1 MNEWFEAEQR
11 AERALQFV
19 ESQRWAEA
27 LAEIEAAIAI
37 NPHNAAW
44 HAQHGYL
51 LEELDRTLD
60 AVAAYEES
68 LSLDGDDAEVSLALG
83 VAFLRLNRY
92 AQAIEQFEALATAH
106 PDLEPAYCHRIS
118 AYTELGRHDRAEEMF
133 YLAQQ
138 LDEDCPHC
146 FFSMGASL
154 AARGQAKRAIYC
166 WKRVLDLEP
175 AYIGVNRRIAQA
187 YRAQGRLDLAREY
200 FLAELRDDPG
210 NTDLLFELADLSI
223 ESGQFGAAAAKLGQ
237 ILELAPLHPR
247 ARFALGNLWLRR
259 NYPKQALECFSE
271 VQLDLDD
278 DPRLS
283 PALLDEKTGE
293 ALMRLGKFADALP
306 ALQRASKCEKP
317 SARVMMLLG
326 NCLMGLR
333 QFDVAADCYRR
344 VLAHDAKHAQSHH
357 NLAVC
362 QLRAG
367 RFDSGLAHCLE
378 ALRAKPDYTT
388 AMYHASIAMMELGQ
402 WAEAKNMLIR
412 AKKSDPESEA
422 IDTFLRGLWK
432 FRLRSWGYRFIAIFG
447 FKTPRK
453 IKLQIHL
460 E

>member
-19 ESQRWAEA
+19 ESQRWVEA

-51 LEELDRTLD
+51 LEELDRTID
-60 AVAAYEES
+60 AVDAYEQS
-68 LSLDGDDAEVSLALG
+68 LSLDSEDAEVGVALG
-83 VAFLRLNRY
+83 MALLRLSRH
-92 AQAIEQFEALATAH
+92 AQAIERFEALAAAH

-118 AYTELGRHDRAEEMF
+118 AYAELGRHDRAEEMF

-154 AARGQAKRAIYC
+154 AARGQTKRAIFC
-166 WKRVLDLEP
+166 WKRVLELEP
-175 AYIGVNRRIAQA
+175 IYIGVNRRIAQA

-237 ILELAPLHPR
+237 ILELAPSHPR

-259 NYPKQALECFSE
+259 NYPKQALECFRE
-271 VQLDLDD
+271 VHLDLDTD
-278 DPRLS
+278 TRLS

-293 ALMRLGKFADALP
+293 ALMRLGRFADALP
-306 ALQRASKCEKP
+306 ALQRASRCEKP
-317 SARVMMLLG
+317 VARVWMLLG

-333 QFDVAADCYRR
+333 QFGSAADCYRS

-367 RFDSGLAHCLE
+367 RFESGLAHCLE
-378 ALRAKPDYTT
+378 ALRSKPDYST
-388 AMYHASIAMMELGQ
+388 AMYHAAIAMMELGR
-402 WAEAKNMLIR
+402 WSEAKKMLSR
-412 AKKSDPESEA
+412 ANKSDPDNEA
-422 IDTFLRGLWK
+422 IETFLRGLWK
-432 FRLRSWGYRFIAIFG
+432 FRVRTWAYRVISMFG
-447 FKTPRK
+447 FRSPRK